1 MEGVS
6 VIIPV
11 YNEGRIIGASVRRL
25 LSYMDSIR
33 PKQPYEIIV
42 VDNGSTDNT
51 ASIAEGLTKDFPKK
65 VKLVSLP
72 ERGVGNAFK
81 AAAKAARYDKLVS
94 IDADL
99 TIDFRSFIPKC
110 LKLLRTHSIV
120 VGSKHAGKQSRPM
133 LRMVLSTG
141 FILMTRGLLGVRL
154 TDHSIGAKG
163 YRRKDI
169 LPFMGDVDAG
179 SFYVTALVYRV
190 SKSGKRFTEIP
201 VMCRDTRRSK
211 FSLWR
216 EVLYRFHSLLMFWLR
231 ETIA

>member
-1 MEGVS
+1 MG
-6 VIIPV
+6 
-11 YNEGRIIGASVRRL
+11 
-25 LSYMDSIR
+25 SIR

-42 VDNGSTDNT
+42 ADNGSTDNT
-51 ASIAEGLTKDFPKK
+51 ANIAEGLTKDFPKK

-81 AAAKAARYDKLVS
+81 AAVKAARYDKLVS

-99 TIDFRSFIPKC
+99 TIDFRSFIPEC

-141 FILMTRGLLGVRL
+141 FILMTRGLLGINL

>member
-1 MEGVS
+1 
-6 VIIPV
+6 
-11 YNEGRIIGASVRRL
+11 
-25 LSYMDSIR
+25 
-33 PKQPYEIIV
+33 
-42 VDNGSTDNT
+42 
-51 ASIAEGLTKDFPKK
+51 
-65 VKLVSLP
+65 
-72 ERGVGNAFK
+72 
-81 AAAKAARYDKLVS
+81 
-94 IDADL
+94 
-99 TIDFRSFIPKC
+99 
-110 LKLLRTHSIV
+110 
-120 VGSKHAGKQSRPM
+120 
-133 LRMVLSTG
+133 
-141 FILMTRGLLGVRL
+141 MTRGLLGINL